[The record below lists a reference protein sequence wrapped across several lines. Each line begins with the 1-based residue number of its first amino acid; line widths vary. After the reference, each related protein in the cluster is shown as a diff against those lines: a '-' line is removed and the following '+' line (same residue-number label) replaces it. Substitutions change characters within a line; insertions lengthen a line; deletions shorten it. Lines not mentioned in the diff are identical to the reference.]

1 VQDIILSVDDKPLD
15 SVPSLLFQL
24 YTRNAGGQV
33 TLGVLRGSQTPFLK
47 VTVIEAPQESAAL
60 TNLVDPDTSFLQ
72 ALGVFG
78 VQMDGTIA
86 PMLPGLRVPSGVI
99 ATARAPESRVTH
111 VPLAPGDVIHAM
123 NGILVSTLDGLRS
136 TLDRLK
142 RHSAVVLQI
151 ERAGKLMFI
160 AFQSN

>member
-15 SVPSLLFQL
+15 SVPSLVFQL
-24 YTRNAGGQV
+24 YTRHAGEQV
-33 TLGVLRGSQTPFLK
+33 TLGVLRGSETLFLK
-47 VTVIEAPQESAAL
+47 VTVIEAPQESAGL
-60 TNLVDPDTSFLQ
+60 TDLLDPDRSFIQ
-72 ALGVFG
+72 SLGVFG

-99 ATARAPESRVTH
+99 VTARAQESRGAD
-111 VPLAPGDVIHAM
+111 VPLAVGDVIHAM
-123 NGILVSTLDGLRS
+123 NGILVSTLAGLRS